1 MVLFELQD
9 QGYQRGLMDTDRPEM
24 GLDMLW
30 IWKMDRPSL
39 SWSFWIDAFLT
50 GVVCILG
57 DNGGCYLPP
66 ELRTKHWDEARY
78 LK

>member
-1 MVLFELQD
+1 
-9 QGYQRGLMDTDRPEM
+9 MDTDRPEM

-50 GVVCILG
+50 GVVCMLG
-57 DNGGCYLPP
+57 DNGGCLHKFVIYHLN
-66 ELRTKHWDEARY
+66 
-78 LK
+78 